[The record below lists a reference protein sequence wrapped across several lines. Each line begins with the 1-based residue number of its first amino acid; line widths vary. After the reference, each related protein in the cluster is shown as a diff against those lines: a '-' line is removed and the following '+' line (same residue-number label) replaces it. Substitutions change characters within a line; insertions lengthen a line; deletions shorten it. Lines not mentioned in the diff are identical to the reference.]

1 MSPKVK
7 RRFHGIIRR
16 SGIRPERALE
26 VGGLMGEDSL
36 LRFPELAGAERYCL
50 NLVELP
56 SDEEITAVTGNA
68 NDMSAFKKESFDL
81 VVCCSTL
88 EHDKRFWLSV
98 AEMKRVMRPGG
109 LLVIGVPGYVK
120 DAERDQGRSTL
131 TYRVHYKFDYYRF
144 SEQAVREV
152 FFDGLERV
160 RVRAMMTPPRLIGH
174 GWKPRRPGYR
184 RGGASAIRAR
194 LIRARAWARR
204 RAVSTE
210 TAFQT
215 PLTRCARPASSSL
228 RSVSRMSRSGMSN
241 SPSRSFTESPRA
253 PWRDR
258 RRRSGAGA
266 AGRSERRSRL
276 VVPLRGPFWGRRPSR
291 SNPATAARPSDDTT
305 PGPYSQPRRRNS
317 ASSTPSTTTRKPST
331 T

>member
-1 MSPKVK
+1 VSPKVK
-7 RRFHGIIRR
+7 QRFHNIIRR

-56 SDEEITAVTGNA
+56 SDGEITAVTGNA
-68 NDMSAFKKESFDL
+68 NHMTAFKDETFDL

-120 DAERDQGRSTL
+120 DVERDQGRSTL
-131 TYRVHYKFDYYRF
+131 TYRVHYRFDYYRF

-152 FFDGLERV
+152 FFDGMERV

-174 GWKPRRPGYR
+174 GWKPRARPAGY
-184 RGGASAIRAR
+184 
-194 LIRARAWARR
+194 RARAARR
-204 RAVSTE
+204 VRRL
-210 TAFQT
+210 TA
-215 PLTRCARPASSSL
+215 
-228 RSVSRMSRSGMSN
+228 SR
-241 SPSRSFTESPRA
+241 
-253 PWRDR
+253 
-258 RRRSGAGA
+258 GA
-266 AGRSERRSRL
+266 
-276 VVPLRGPFWGRRPSR
+276 
-291 SNPATAARPSDDTT
+291 
-305 PGPYSQPRRRNS
+305 
-317 ASSTPSTTTRKPST
+317 
-331 T
+331 